1 MTDNKFLWKTT
12 NPLNS
17 NKSCMRDRIFIS
29 KKVEI
34 LKTVSET
41 ALTIKQSKKAET
53 DDFFWNMVKNAHNSR
68 SSEHDSVAENI
79 TGAALIAILKYKH
92 HSSIFAIQT
101 QCEAKHFVFWGH
113 QKASTQ
119 VK

>member
-1 MTDNKFLWKTT
+1 MTDKKFLWKTT

-53 DDFFWNMVKNAHNSR
+53 DDFF
-68 SSEHDSVAENI
+68 
-79 TGAALIAILKYKH
+79 
-92 HSSIFAIQT
+92 
-101 QCEAKHFVFWGH
+101 
-113 QKASTQ
+113 
-119 VK
+119 